1 MRTATVG
8 QNSADKDYTY
18 VFVQD
23 LIWFLVEMYVGIIC
37 ACLPCLKPFTKRYF
51 PGFLVF
57 TSNLESRLS
66 TSIELASARVAN
78 LTSFGRSEREQRSM
92 SRVGADVLHSKP
104 SHSSMFPCEKSDPE
118 RGSSLEGSSSE
129 GSSSEGS
136 NCCKGLGGVGEKS
149 SGSNLRV
156 EDGKDGVI
164 VSEKA
169 TNV

>member
-8 QNSADKDYTY
+8 QNAADKDYTY

-57 TSNLESRLS
+57 TSNLESRMS

-78 LTSFGRSEREQRSM
+78 LTSFGRSEQREQRSM
-92 SRVGADVLHSKP
+92 SRVGADVLHSKA

-118 RGSSLEGSSSE
+118 RGSSSE

-136 NCCKGLGGVGEKS
+136 NCCKGLGGVGEKA